1 MQKPDL
7 KKILNK
13 KKITIVITD
22 SGLGGISILAGIENK
37 LKETKSFKEVNL
49 IFFNALPEKGTGYN
63 SMPSIEIKAHVFN
76 EALQSMEEKFS
87 PDLILIACN
96 TLSIVYPFTRFAKKS
111 KTAVLGIVEFGIEII
126 LSEMKKHR
134 NVEIII
140 LGTQTTINSGP
151 HKRILVENGIRE
163 DRIIT
168 QACQNLES
176 EIQDS
181 ARSASVNKMI
191 SNYITE
197 AIKRLNANSKSII
210 TVLCCTHYE
219 FALPFFE
226 SALKNLI
233 DSETVILNPNEK
245 MVSSIVWPENLNC
258 FEEIKINVTI
268 VSRAVIDDEEI
279 KSIGGLIIS
288 RAPLSSAALFNYD
301 YNPELF
307 AFSLGKDMP
316 DFSTK

>member
-13 KKITIVITD
+13 KNITIVITD
-22 SGLGGISILAGIENK
+22 SGLGGISILAGIEKK
-37 LKETKSFKEVNL
+37 LKETRSFEEINL

-63 SMPSIEIKAHVFN
+63 SMPSIEIKADVFN
-76 EALQSMEEKFS
+76 EALLSMENKFS

-96 TLSIVYPFTRFAKKS
+96 TLSIVYPFTNFAKVS
-111 KTAVLGIVEFGIEII
+111 KTLVLGIVEFGIEII

-134 NVEIII
+134 NGEIII
-140 LGTQTTINSGP
+140 LGTQTTINSGT
-151 HKRILVENGIRE
+151 HKRILVENGIKE

-181 ARSASVNKMI
+181 ARSASVKEMI
-191 SNYITE
+191 SNYLTE
-197 AIKRLNANSKSII
+197 AIKRLNANSTSII

-219 FALPFFE
+219 FALPLFE

-233 DSETVILNPNEK
+233 DTETVILNPNEK
-245 MVSSIVWPENLNC
+245 MVSSIAWPENLNR
-258 FEEIKINVTI
+258 FEETKINVRI

-279 KSIGGLIIS
+279 KSIGGLINS
-288 RAPLSSAALFNYD
+288 QAPLSLDALFNYD

-307 AFSLGKDMP
+307 AFSREKDMP
-316 DFSTK
+316 DLSIE